1 MTTKEFAKNK
11 NISERKVK
19 VMAPYIDG
27 AVQCPLCKK
36 WQMPEDATPIYIPNK
51 TYYAEKSKM
60 FCYILDAIS
69 LGHIIHPELS
79 CVPEDSFLPL
89 IDSLADSKY
98 IARKNINKNAFDCR
112 NYQLT
117 IHGAEW
123 LNMKSK
129 DKSDLASNIILALL
143 QTVPALVGIF
153 K

>member
-1 MTTKEFAKNK
+1 MIIKEFAKNN
-11 NISERKVK
+11 NISERKAK
-19 VMAPYIDG
+19 IMAPYIDG

-36 WQMPEDATPIYIPNK
+36 WQIPDGATPIYIPNK

-69 LGHIIHPELS
+69 LEHIIYPELS

-89 IDSLADSKY
+89 IDSLADNKY
-98 IARKNINKNAFDCR
+98 IARKNINENAFDCR

-129 DKSDLASNIILALL
+129 EKSDFVLNIISILV
-143 QTVPALVGIF
+143 QTVPTLVSIL

>member
-11 NISERKVK
+11 NISERKAK
-19 VMAPYIDG
+19 IMAPYIDG

-36 WQMPEDATPIYIPNK
+36 WQIPGDATPIYIPNK

-69 LGHIIHPELS
+69 LEHIIHPELS
-79 CVPEDSFLPL
+79 CVPEDRFLQL
-89 IDSLADSKY
+89 IDLLADGNY
-98 IARKNINKNAFDCR
+98 ITRINRNDNRFDCR

-117 IHGAEW
+117 INGAGW
-123 LNMKSK
+123 LDMKSK
-129 DKSDLASNIILALL
+129 EKNEFALNIISILV
-143 QTVPALVGIF
+143 QTVPTLVSIL